1 MWEKC
6 GIVDESIIYDTAEKK
21 KISVKREK
29 KTMDKKKIGMY
40 KNNNNIKMEGGLD
53 ENLTMII
60 LKLFFFR
67 SPTYL

>member
-6 GIVDESIIYDTAEKK
+6 GIVDESIIYDTAA
-21 KISVKREK
+21 KRFRWEEK

-60 LKLFFFR
+60 LILFFFR